1 MKKKVTGLFLAA
13 AMTMGIAV
21 AANAGEAVFRYSV
34 VTEPTTLDPDKANS
48 IGDNEVI
55 HACQE
60 SLVRNTAGEITPGI
74 AESWEVSD
82 DGLTYTFH
90 LRETYWS
97 DGVQVTANDFV
108 YGLQRLMNPETASE
122 YAFIGEYIK
131 NGYAVE
137 TGEMDPSELGVKAID
152 DMTLEITLE
161 APIAYFLSM
170 MGSSAQY
177 SPVRQDIAEQYG
189 TDFAA
194 TADKNVYCG
203 PFILS
208 SSENQVYVFEKND
221 QYWDKDSIKLDRVEL
236 SVIPDENTA
245 LAMYESG
252 DLDFVKVPLEAVP
265 NYDDV
270 DYEYMNGNEDYLY
283 INEDSENTIVANKNF
298 RLALNYGLNRNAY
311 IALATNN
318 VYSASNT
325 LVMPLVGG
333 VETTYGE
340 EYDMASTSYPLDGD
354 QEKALEYLQ
363 AAMDEEGIAS
373 PSDITVELTTT
384 DVEASKK
391 VAEVVQ
397 ELWTQILG
405 INVDIRQVTYADIY
419 GSVLPSGDY
428 EIAYGGW
435 GPDYSDPYTYL
446 ELFKSDCS
454 YNYSN
459 YSNEEF
465 DALMND
471 SKTETDAKTRMDK
484 LNQAEQIIL
493 DDAAFVPLQCRQQ
506 HYLLSDKVSN
516 VNFYFCSVNID
527 WVYAEVAE

>member
-21 AANAGEAVFRYSV
+21 AANAGEAVFCYSV

-161 APIAYFLSM
+161 APTAYFLSM

-208 SSENQVYVFEKND
+208 SSENQV
-221 QYWDKDSIKLDRVEL
+221 
-236 SVIPDENTA
+236 
-245 LAMYESG
+245 
-252 DLDFVKVPLEAVP
+252 
-265 NYDDV
+265 
-270 DYEYMNGNEDYLY
+270 
-283 INEDSENTIVANKNF
+283 
-298 RLALNYGLNRNAY
+298 
-311 IALATNN
+311 
-318 VYSASNT
+318 
-325 LVMPLVGG
+325 
-333 VETTYGE
+333 
-340 EYDMASTSYPLDGD
+340 
-354 QEKALEYLQ
+354 
-363 AAMDEEGIAS
+363 
-373 PSDITVELTTT
+373 
-384 DVEASKK
+384 
-391 VAEVVQ
+391 
-397 ELWTQILG
+397 
-405 INVDIRQVTYADIY
+405 
-419 GSVLPSGDY
+419 
-428 EIAYGGW
+428 
-435 GPDYSDPYTYL
+435 
-446 ELFKSDCS
+446 
-454 YNYSN
+454 
-459 YSNEEF
+459 
-465 DALMND
+465 
-471 SKTETDAKTRMDK
+471 
-484 LNQAEQIIL
+484 
-493 DDAAFVPLQCRQQ
+493 
-506 HYLLSDKVSN
+506 
-516 VNFYFCSVNID
+516 
-527 WVYAEVAE
+527 